1 MNSIFVLRYYK
12 QDVDKGDKVVC
23 LQYKYTQIHQ
33 DLFPKMWKQVLV
45 WGLNAVLIVAVGV
58 AWVLV
63 GDRQGTRLIER
74 NGEEGLNALGSG
86 NNFRQTQGSGWIR
99 SSFPSF
105 TRLQSKN

>member
-1 MNSIFVLRYYK
+1 MQLCVLHDPHLVTGVQIPISCLMNSIFVLRYYK

-58 AWVLV
+58 AWMLV
-63 GDRQGTRLIER
+63 GDRQGTWLIEG
-74 NGEEGLNALGSG
+74 NGG
-86 NNFRQTQGSGWIR
+86 
-99 SSFPSF
+99 
-105 TRLQSKN
+105 